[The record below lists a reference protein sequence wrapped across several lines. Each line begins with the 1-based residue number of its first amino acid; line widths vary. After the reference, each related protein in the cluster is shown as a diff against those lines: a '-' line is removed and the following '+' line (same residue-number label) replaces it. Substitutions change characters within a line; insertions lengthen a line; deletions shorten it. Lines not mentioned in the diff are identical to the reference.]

1 MIHTISIFV
10 WDTIITRHLF
20 SPVFIPFSRAHHF
33 LFSVTLSRAKFSWNT
48 CIRHLATL
56 GIHFSRAKHIF
67 TTIHW
72 AMIHTISIFVWDT
85 IITRHLFSPVFI
97 PFSRAHH
104 FLFSVTLSRAKFS
117 WSTWIR
123 HLATIG
129 IHFSWA
135 KHIFTTIHWAMIHA
149 ISIFHWHTSI
159 RRWLLSSFGIP
170 HSRTNHFFFPVAFC
184 WFKLGLCG
192 NSQCKN

>member
-10 WDTIITRHLF
+10 WDTIIARHLFSPVFIPFARAHHFFFSITLSRTKFSWNTCIRHLATLGIHFSWAKHIFTTIHWAMIHTISIFVWDAIITRQLF

-33 LFSVTLSRAKFSWNT
+33 LFSITLSRAKFSWST
-48 CIRHLATL
+48 CIRHLATI

-104 FLFSVTLSRAKFS
+104 FLFSITLSR
-117 WSTWIR
+117 
-123 HLATIG
+123 
-129 IHFSWA
+129 
-135 KHIFTTIHWAMIHA
+135 
-149 ISIFHWHTSI
+149 
-159 RRWLLSSFGIP
+159 
-170 HSRTNHFFFPVAFC
+170 
-184 WFKLGLCG
+184 
-192 NSQCKN
+192 